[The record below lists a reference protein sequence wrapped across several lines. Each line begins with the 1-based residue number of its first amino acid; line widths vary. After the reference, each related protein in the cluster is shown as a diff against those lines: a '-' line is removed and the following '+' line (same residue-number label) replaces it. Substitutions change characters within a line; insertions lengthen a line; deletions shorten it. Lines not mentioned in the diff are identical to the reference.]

1 MPKIEFRTRNLLKKS
16 KFRQCFPC
24 EGTSTNLFSKKT
36 FNKLLMTEKSYK
48 QFLVESLS
56 AYTVISE
63 HILITTRALKENLA
77 SLAAHFEVSNSVLG

>member
-1 MPKIEFRTRNLLKKS
+1 
-16 KFRQCFPC
+16 
-24 EGTSTNLFSKKT
+24 
-36 FNKLLMTEKSYK
+36 MTEKSYK

-77 SLAAHFEVSNSVLG
+77 SLAAHFEVSNSVLGWILNKLLRAVIGRTEQNDVITSKMKTLGPSRFRSQAK

>member
-1 MPKIEFRTRNLLKKS
+1 
-16 KFRQCFPC
+16 
-24 EGTSTNLFSKKT
+24 
-36 FNKLLMTEKSYK
+36 MTEKSNK

-77 SLAAHFEVSNSVLG
+77 SLTAHFEVSNSVLG